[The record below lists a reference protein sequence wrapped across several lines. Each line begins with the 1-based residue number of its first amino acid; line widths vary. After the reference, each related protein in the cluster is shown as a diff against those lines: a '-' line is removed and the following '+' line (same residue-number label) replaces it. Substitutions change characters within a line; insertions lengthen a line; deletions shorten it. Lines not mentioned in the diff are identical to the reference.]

1 MAGGLRRHQWQ
12 NRFQAVALLLGMAA
26 LLAAIGWMLAGLD
39 GCLATLIAGAA
50 YIVVNTSV
58 SPERF
63 LRAIGARRLDPA
75 AAPWL
80 YAVATELWRRA
91 GLTGEPRIYLNAEL
105 LMQAFTV
112 GNRPQNAVIVVAE
125 SLIRGLGA
133 REVVG
138 VLAHEISHIQNRDIL
153 VMGFADLVSR
163 FTRSLTLLAILLIL
177 FNMPL
182 FLMGEAYL
190 PWPVIL
196 LLLLGPSLSSLLQLA
211 LSRRRE
217 FDADAGG
224 ARLSGDPLGLA
235 SALRN
240 LELQHQALWRRL
252 LPGRPDGGPSMLR
265 SHPHSAERIERLLL
279 MTPSEPPL
287 SALQQAPRGPLFSS
301 LTNAEPSPLRRIAR
315 WWW

>member
-1 MAGGLRRHQWQ
+1 MAGRMRRHQWQ
-12 NRFQAVALLLGMAA
+12 NRFQAAALLAGMAA
-26 LLAAIGWMLAGLD
+26 LLAAIGWMLAGSD
-39 GCLATLIAGAA
+39 GIWATLIAGGI

-63 LRAIGARRLDPA
+63 LRAVGARRLDRV

-80 YAVATELWRRA
+80 YAAATELWQRA
-91 GLTGEPRIYLNAEL
+91 GLTGEPRLYVIADIQ
-105 LMQAFTV
+105 MQAFTV
-112 GNRPQNAVIVVAE
+112 GNRPQDAVIVVAE
-125 SLIRGLGA
+125 SLILGLGA
-133 REVVG
+133 RETVG

-153 VMGFADLVSR
+153 VMGLADLVSR

-182 FLMGEAYL
+182 YLMGEAYL
-190 PWPVIL
+190 PWLVVL
-196 LLLLGPSLSSLLQLA
+196 LLLLGSSLSSLLQLA

-240 LELQHQALWRRL
+240 LELQHRALWRRL
-252 LPGRPDGGPSMLR
+252 LAGRPDGGPSVLR
-265 SHPHSAERIERLLL
+265 SHPHSGERIERLLV
-279 MTPSEPPL
+279 MTPSAPPL
-287 SALQQAPRGPLFSS
+287 NALQQAPLGMLHSGLP
-301 LTNAEPSPLRRIAR
+301 NGKPSPLRRIAR
-315 WWW
+315 WLW